1 MQCLQE
7 FPNKAQLR
15 QHMRLCEGIKPND
28 KINEVSHEAKVK
40 RESGFKT
47 EENSEINK
55 ESGLFMCRLL

>member
-1 MQCLQE
+1 
-7 FPNKAQLR
+7 
-15 QHMRLCEGIKPND
+15 MRLCEGIKPND